1 MAAVAKLRGK
11 VQNIEDEVTIEERQM
26 VKKGLVN
33 KVLIG
38 IVALALVLAGGAGGY
53 TFYLSEQLAASQEQQ
68 AAEISAL
75 RDETVA
81 RGEETQARIDAL
93 DSELKG
99 IALEMEQ
106 TFINA
111 GALYQEV
118 SPGVVKISNG
128 TEVLGTG
135 FAFDAQG
142 HILTPQHVIE
152 GQDQIYIITADGHTA
167 LAIIMGASSPSDVA
181 VLRQSLPA
189 PILTPGVLTLVDS
202 TSVKA
207 GEPVI
212 VIGNPFDL
220 PWTLTSGIVSHT
232 DRFAEVQYT
241 SGSRGIAN
249 IIQFD
254 AAISSGNS
262 GSPLINA
269 KGEVIGMVLARID
282 PQLGD
287 GIYYAVSSNKVMRV
301 ALSLIEQGSFDYPW
315 LGVEIT
321 DLTPETAIARNLETV
336 NGALVTAVPSM
347 SPAES
352 AGVRVNDII
361 VEING
366 TLVRDMADL
375 TCYLGEH
382 VSYGDEVTLTLIRD
396 GTKMELPLTVGKR

>member
-1 MAAVAKLRGK
+1 
-11 VQNIEDEVTIEERQM
+11 M